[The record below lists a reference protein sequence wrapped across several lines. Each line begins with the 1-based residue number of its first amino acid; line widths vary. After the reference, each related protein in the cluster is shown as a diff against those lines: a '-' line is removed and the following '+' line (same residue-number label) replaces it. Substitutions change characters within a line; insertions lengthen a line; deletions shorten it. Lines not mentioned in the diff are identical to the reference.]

1 MKVIVYDKFYQSQNE
16 KIERMKKVLLQ
27 KDGKLFLIHQKPLHL

>member
-27 KDGKLFLIHQKPLHL
+27 KDGKLF